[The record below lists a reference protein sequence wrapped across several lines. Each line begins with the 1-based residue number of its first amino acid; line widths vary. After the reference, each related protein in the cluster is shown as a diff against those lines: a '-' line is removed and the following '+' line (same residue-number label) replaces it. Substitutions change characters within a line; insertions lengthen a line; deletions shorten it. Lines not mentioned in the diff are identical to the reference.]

1 MDRSIGAARRC
12 SLRCCIG
19 LAAVAAT
26 SAGVSAQA
34 GPVAGASLGRQPAPI
49 RVTLDNVRFNNYLR
63 DLAGP
68 RTMLKVV
75 GGSALNH
82 LWRQP
87 ADGED
92 DSESLAK
99 AMASRAAQTA
109 VQETVRHGLAA
120 MMNHSTEYQPC
131 GCKGFGPKVEH
142 ALLETFTDRRPDGSR
157 AISVPMLAGAY
168 AGNFGRL
175 AWDHDRDIAD
185 AALGATVSIGFS
197 ALFNVAR
204 ELTGIAR

>member
-1 MDRSIGAARRC
+1 
-12 SLRCCIG
+12 
-19 LAAVAAT
+19 
-26 SAGVSAQA
+26 
-34 GPVAGASLGRQPAPI
+34 VAGASLGRQPVPI
-49 RVTLDNVRFNNYLR
+49 RVTPQNVRFSNYLR

-68 RTMLKVV
+68 STMVKVV
-75 GGSALNH
+75 GGSLVNQ

-87 ADGED
+87 ADGD
-92 DSESLAK
+92 NDSESVAK

-120 MMNHSTEYQPC
+120 VMQHSTDYQPC

-142 ALLETFTDRRPDGSR
+142 ALLETFTDRRPDGTR
-157 AISVPMLAGAY
+157 AIALPALAGAY

-175 AWDHDRDIAD
+175 AWDHDRDAAD

-197 ALFNVAR
+197 ALFNIAR

>member
-1 MDRSIGAARRC
+1 MVLGA
-12 SLRCCIG
+12 L
-19 LAAVAAT
+19 AAT
-26 SAGVSAQA
+26 SAAGASAQA
-34 GPVAGASLGRQPAPI
+34 VPVVGATLGREPAQI
-49 RVTLDNVRFNNYLR
+49 RVTPENVRLNNYLR

-68 RTMLKVV
+68 ATLIKVV
-75 GGSALNH
+75 GGSVVNQ

-87 ADGED
+87 ADGD
-92 DSESLAK
+92 RTSEGLAD

-120 MMNHSTEYQPC
+120 VMHHSTDYQPC
-131 GCKGFGPKVEH
+131 ECKGFGPKVEH
-142 ALLETFTDRRPDGSR
+142 ALLETFTDLRADGTR
-157 AISVPMLAGAY
+157 AISIPSLAGTY

-175 AWDHDRDIAD
+175 AWDHDRNAAD

-197 ALFNVAR
+197 ALFNIAR